1 MVASANVKAT
11 YTLKYYTGAAW
22 VDITAECMRNPFI
35 ATWGMVDNN
44 PLTFM
49 ADTGGMTFTLNNVA
63 GHYSPETATVST
75 GWAKGTPIQLILTY
89 DTIPYVRFRGRV
101 DTLVFHHEINDV
113 KSVDVNC
120 LDWLD
125 FAAKYPLTN
134 PQVANYI
141 TGDVAINT
149 IIAAMPIKP
158 VTQALDVGAYSYPSL
173 LDAVSVRTTAYEEF
187 NKLALS
193 EMSYCYLRH
202 DKVNGEMFV
211 FENNIHRPGTAPLS
225 VVPKMIA
232 ASGFILKASSATD
245 YILKA
250 GISNAILNPGF
261 ETAGGGGADIFASWD
276 ESAGTGTITN
286 EGAVVHSGA
295 HALKFTAGAS
305 WWTTLVVQYSI
316 TVVPLSKY
324 RIKFWTRGDGTHAGN
339 WYIART
345 SDSSYIIP
353 IAETGVPGAVYTQ
366 VITDFTVPAGCV
378 SIYIVFLATVTNGG
392 ICYFDDVELF
402 CVDKLIPDLVDLASF
417 TDNALSIESNYGEN
431 ITNRFVINTYPK
443 TIDTG
448 AVILY
453 NLGKAI
459 KIASGATKTV
469 TGKYRNP
476 IGGKEISGI
485 NMIAPVATTDYLMNT
500 KADGSGT
507 DTTADLVVVC
517 TYDSSKPT
525 YALTNNNA
533 AVGWVTYLKA
543 RGYGI
548 YQDDTLT
555 VTLENATSQTA
566 YGVNDLTLEQTYQ
579 QDTDLGTLIGGE
591 VLEYNKT
598 PHTKI
603 NSITFNANLSMFT
616 MQAFL
621 NIDVGSLVQ
630 IIDTPYAISDWF
642 YVHGVSFSLEIGGQL
657 NATWIVKKAASI
669 ASGGLTPIGVTF
681 NHANSDALD
690 YGSLTAVTL
699 LKKISISVWMNA
711 TGAEPST
718 YIFSSYDANSGF
730 YVVYSRFGGA
740 HNDVLIY
747 SNCFS
752 SPSQYNT
759 HNVVPDATLFHCI
772 ITYDLSALSPAIIYI
787 DGASVAVDTISTPSG
802 NFTPPAVSNFVIGSN
817 FSPAGIYP
825 GTFNGLIKDMRIY
838 NRILTATE
846 VTAIYNGGTPS
857 ATAGT
862 TQGMIFQGPC
872 VRTGELTRYVGATL
886 TADLPVLDNV
896 NGYVGTING
905 SPTGAAF

>member
-11 YTLKYYTGAAW
+11 YVLKYYTGAAW
-22 VDITAECMRNPFI
+22 VDITAECMRNPFV

-49 ADTGGMTFTLNNVA
+49 ADTGGMTFTLDNRT

-232 ASGFILKASSATD
+232 ASGFVLKGSSATD
-245 YILKA
+245 RVLKA
-250 GISNAILNPGF
+250 GS
-261 ETAGGGGADIFASWD
+261 T
-276 ESAGTGTITN
+276 
-286 EGAVVHSGA
+286 
-295 HALKFTAGAS
+295 
-305 WWTTLVVQYSI
+305 
-316 TVVPLSKY
+316 
-324 RIKFWTRGDGTHAGN
+324 
-339 WYIART
+339 
-345 SDSSYIIP
+345 
-353 IAETGVPGAVYTQ
+353 
-366 VITDFTVPAGCV
+366 
-378 SIYIVFLATVTNGG
+378 
-392 ICYFDDVELF
+392 
-402 CVDKLIPDLVDLASF
+402 DKLILDLVDNASF
-417 TDNALSIESNYGEN
+417 TDTAMSIESTYGEN

-459 KIASGATKTV
+459 KIASGATKKV

-500 KADGSGT
+500 KSDGTGT
-507 DTTADLVVVC
+507 NTTADLVVVC

-533 AVGWVTYLKA
+533 AACWVTYLKA

-603 NSITFNANLSMFT
+603 NSITFNANLSTFT

-621 NIDVGSLVQ
+621 NIDVGSLIQ
-630 IIDTPYAISDWF
+630 IIDTPYAVNDWF
-642 YVHGVSFSLEIGGQL
+642 YVQGVSFSAEIGGQI
-657 NATWIVKKAASI
+657 NATWIVKKASSI
-669 ASGGLTPIGVTF
+669 ASGGLSPIGVTF
-681 NHANSDALD
+681 ADASTDAINYGIVPYIDDIDAFSFSVWITPRARAGGLNLRSILSAYTNISGFIFDYDYANTCAVFINCYFGGDHNYHEFPHTLALDSLWHIVITGRLKATIQTVTYYNAVVKAEGILNTGTAANSNMLVVGNH
-690 YGSLTAVTL
+690 Y
-699 LKKISISVWMNA
+699 
-711 TGAEPST
+711 
-718 YIFSSYDANSGF
+718 NSGIF
-730 YVVYSRFGGA
+730 DST
-740 HNDVLIY
+740 
-747 SNCFS
+747 FS
-752 SPSQYNT
+752 GEIR
-759 HNVVPDATLFHCI
+759 DARL
-772 ITYDLSALSPAIIYI
+772 
-787 DGASVAVDTISTPSG
+787 
-802 NFTPPAVSNFVIGSN
+802 
-817 FSPAGIYP
+817 
-825 GTFNGLIKDMRIY
+825 Y
-838 NRILTATE
+838 NRILTAAE

-862 TQGMIFQGPC
+862 TRGMIFQGPC

-905 SPTGAAF
+905 APTGSAF